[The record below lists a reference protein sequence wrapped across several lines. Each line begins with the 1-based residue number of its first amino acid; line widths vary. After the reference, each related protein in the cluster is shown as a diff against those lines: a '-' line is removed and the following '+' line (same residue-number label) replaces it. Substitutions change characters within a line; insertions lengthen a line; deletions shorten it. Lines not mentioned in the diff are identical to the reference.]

1 MSMMK
6 NLGKF
11 SESQF
16 QSLKQGLGST
26 VKSLGKVS
34 EASFQLLK
42 KGVSEAHKQGV
53 LGVGL
58 PQYPIVDKA
67 LNPGSEFV
75 SPYLEKKGINPMLA
89 GGAGL
94 GIDILAPGPGEVKS
108 LAKGVTK
115 LGQKALAESVYNG
128 LKKLEF
134 PATLKN
140 PIEHFETQSNI
151 ISKIEKGTATAD
163 DLRSGSELIKLM
175 ESGKS
180 SISKAKASG
189 QSFDEW
195 VKGQGET
202 VYRGGKDIIPKQIKD
217 AGISVSKGK
226 NVAEDFVKQKGG
238 KVEDI
243 VIAKNAKVIDYA
255 D

>member
-115 LGQKALAESVYNG
+115 LGQEALKDSIYNR
-128 LKKLEF
+128 LKKLKF
-134 PATLKN
+134 PATIKN

-180 SISKAKASG
+180 SISKASG

-195 VKGQGET
+195 VKGQ
-202 VYRGGKDIIPKQIKD
+202 KQVFHGTD
-217 AGISVSKGK
+217 TDFTNVDVSKSKRNMFGRGFS
-226 NVAEDFVKQKGG
+226 VTEDSKMTK
-238 KVEDI
+238 
-243 VIAKNAKVIDYA
+243 Y
-255 D
+255 